1 MRRLILLALVALVAF
16 PLSAHGRWAR
26 PRRVVVYEDSCRDSY
41 RRWDDDRW
49 EGRGPSYYRGYS
61 RGDDRRYDCD
71 DDRWEGRGP
80 SYYRGYSRGD
90 DRRYD
95 CDDDRLV
102 LRPLPRPLA
111 PPFQGRLELWIR

>member
-71 DDRWEGRGP
+71 DDR
-80 SYYRGYSRGD
+80 
-90 DRRYD
+90 
-95 CDDDRLV
+95 LV